1 MTATIPRAT
10 GKRASAADIAQR
22 TAVLFIERRT
32 LGLTRRVRQSEV
44 IDAEAHK
51 LDLAWLGVSKHL
63 LHRKVLREVN
73 RLDGDMREYLESRSS
88 PCSMLAKG
96 MWLFSLALV
105 KEVSDK
111 VAVWQTERAA
121 LGRKLAREGLA
132 AAKQEAERALGDQ
145 YREEEYPSAE
155 EVEAAFIVK
164 ARWITYNV
172 PAALEQVSEELYQR
186 EMARVQQ
193 EWGKAGDD
201 ILAALGE
208 NLATMV
214 ERMAE
219 RLGEDEDGKPKVFR
233 DSTVQQ
239 MVEFLD
245 LFAARAVGG
254 GGNLTALV
262 EQARRLLKGVSPED
276 LREKGLARDRVRA
289 GFENITAKLAKL
301 DVVPAKQRRVI
312 LDEAGA

>member
-105 KEVSDK
+105 K
-111 VAVWQTERAA
+111 
-121 LGRKLAREGLA
+121 
-132 AAKQEAERALGDQ
+132 
-145 YREEEYPSAE
+145 
-155 EVEAAFIVK
+155 
-164 ARWITYNV
+164 
-172 PAALEQVSEELYQR
+172 
-186 EMARVQQ
+186 
-193 EWGKAGDD
+193 
-201 ILAALGE
+201 
-208 NLATMV
+208 
-214 ERMAE
+214 
-219 RLGEDEDGKPKVFR
+219 
-233 DSTVQQ
+233 
-239 MVEFLD
+239 
-245 LFAARAVGG
+245 
-254 GGNLTALV
+254 
-262 EQARRLLKGVSPED
+262 GVSPED